1 VNARKV
7 KSKETIDDV
16 ASDDSNKDKDD
27 TVSGVDAAA
36 AADGRRKRQ
45 NQKSKPTKDKDGKV
59 HRKRQTKNKVCGTC
73 TVSVGV

>member
-1 VNARKV
+1 MNARKV

-27 TVSGVDAAA
+27 TVGGMDAA

>member
-27 TVSGVDAAA
+27 TVGGMDAA